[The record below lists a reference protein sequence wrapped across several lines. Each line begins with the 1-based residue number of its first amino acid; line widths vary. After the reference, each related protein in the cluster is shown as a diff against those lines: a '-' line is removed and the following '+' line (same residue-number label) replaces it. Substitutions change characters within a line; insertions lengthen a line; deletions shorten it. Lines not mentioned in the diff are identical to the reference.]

1 MTNDK
6 YSFRKQILTCEQI
19 LDMIKSGTLR
29 FVGQTYGTNSKWS
42 VGLKSLFIFQL
53 LSGLQVPEL
62 MFDGSS
68 STWHVVSGERQLMCI
83 RDYVNGKLQLSKEVF
98 NRMEKMIEY
107 QNLPLTLK
115 RKLLNTEFTVKVL
128 NPGISSL
135 NRYQIYEM
143 IGASEGSCDMW
154 AVARFVFQEGYQQ
167 LELIVD
173 RIIQNYPNVKKNRKQ
188 LLRLPLLWMI
198 SDKVEE
204 QTKRV
209 AISDYSKIDSILIP
223 LLEMFYL
230 EEYKIEDLIAACS
243 FLSDDSAST
252 IFSCKSMSLRTVTLI
267 LLLRD
272 VNSGKELSTFIRSC
286 HNTWKKMPQS
296 LRSPSYTMLVEQID
310 YMSQK
315 LKL

>member
-19 LDMIKSGTLR
+19 LDMIESGTLK

-53 LSGLQVPEL
+53 LSGLQAPEL

-83 RDYVNGKLQLSKEVF
+83 RDYVNGKFILSKEIF
-98 NRMEKMIEY
+98 HRMDNMIEY
-107 QNLPLTLK
+107 QNLPLILK
-115 RKLLNTEFTVKVL
+115 RKLQNTEFTVKVL
-128 NPGISSL
+128 NPGISPL

-173 RIIQNYPNVKKNRKQ
+173 RIIQNYPEVKKNRKQ
-188 LLRLPLLWMI
+188 LIRLPLLWMI

-204 QTKRV
+204 QTRRV
-209 AISDYSKIDSILIP
+209 AISDNSKIDSILIP
-223 LLEMFYL
+223 LLEKFYL
-230 EEYKIEDLIAACS
+230 EDDKIEDLIKACS
-243 FLSDDSAST
+243 FLNDNSSKT
-252 IFSCKSMSLRTVTLI
+252 IFSWKSKSLRTVTLI
-267 LLLRD
+267 LLLRNVKGD
-272 VNSGKELSTFIRSC
+272 NEFSTFIRNC
-286 HNTWKKMPQS
+286 HSIWEKMPQS
-296 LRSPSYTMLVEQID
+296 LRSPSYTMLDKQIN
-310 YMSQK
+310 YMSQQLGK
-315 LKL
+315 

>member
-19 LDMIKSGTLR
+19 LDMIESGTLK

-53 LSGLQVPEL
+53 LSGLQAPEL

-83 RDYVNGKLQLSKEVF
+83 RDYVNGKFILSKEIF
-98 NRMEKMIEY
+98 HRMDNMIEY
-107 QNLPLTLK
+107 QNLPLILK
-115 RKLLNTEFTVKVL
+115 RKLQNTEFTVKVL
-128 NPGISSL
+128 NPGISPL

-173 RIIQNYPNVKKNRKQ
+173 RIIQNYPEVKKNRKQ
-188 LLRLPLLWMI
+188 LIRLPLLWMI

-204 QTKRV
+204 QTRRV
-209 AISDYSKIDSILIP
+209 AISDNSKIDSILIP
-223 LLEMFYL
+223 LLEKFYL
-230 EEYKIEDLIAACS
+230 EDDKIEDLIKACS
-243 FLSDDSAST
+243 FLNDNSSKT
-252 IFSCKSMSLRTVTLI
+252 IFSWKSMSLRTVTLI
-267 LLLRD
+267 LLLRNVKGD
-272 VNSGKELSTFIRSC
+272 NEFSTFIRSC
-286 HNTWKKMPQS
+286 HSIWEKMPQS
-296 LRSPSYTMLVEQID
+296 LRSPSYTMLDKQIN
-310 YMSQK
+310 YMSQQLGK
-315 LKL
+315 

>member
-19 LDMIKSGTLR
+19 LDMIESGTLK

-53 LSGLQVPEL
+53 LSGLQAPEL

-83 RDYVNGKLQLSKEVF
+83 RDYVNGKFILSKEIF
-98 NRMEKMIEY
+98 HRMDNMIEY

-115 RKLLNTEFTVKVL
+115 RKLQNTEFTVKVL
-128 NPGISSL
+128 NPGISPL

-173 RIIQNYPNVKKNRKQ
+173 RIIQNYPEVKKNRKQ
-188 LLRLPLLWMI
+188 LIRLPLLWMI

-204 QTKRV
+204 QTRRV
-209 AISDYSKIDSILIP
+209 AISDNSKIDSILIP
-223 LLEMFYL
+223 LLEKFYL
-230 EEYKIEDLIAACS
+230 EDDKIEDLIKACS
-243 FLSDDSAST
+243 FLNDNSSKT
-252 IFSCKSMSLRTVTLI
+252 IFSWKSKSLRTVTLI
-267 LLLRD
+267 LLLRNVKGD
-272 VNSGKELSTFIRSC
+272 NEFSTFIRSC
-286 HNTWKKMPQS
+286 HSIWEKMPQS
-296 LRSPSYTMLVEQID
+296 LRSPSYTMLDKQIN
-310 YMSQK
+310 YMSQQLGK
-315 LKL
+315 

>member
-19 LDMIKSGTLR
+19 LDMIESGTLK

-53 LSGLQVPEL
+53 LSGLQAPEL

-83 RDYVNGKLQLSKEVF
+83 RDYVNGKFILSKEIF
-98 NRMEKMIEY
+98 HRMDNMIEY
-107 QNLPLTLK
+107 QNLPLILK
-115 RKLLNTEFTVKVL
+115 RKLQNTEFTVKVL
-128 NPGISSL
+128 NPGISPL

-173 RIIQNYPNVKKNRKQ
+173 RIIQNYPEVKKNRKQ
-188 LLRLPLLWMI
+188 LIRLPLLWMI

-204 QTKRV
+204 QTRRV
-209 AISDYSKIDSILIP
+209 AISDNSKIDSILIP
-223 LLEMFYL
+223 LLEKFYL
-230 EEYKIEDLIAACS
+230 EDDKIEDLIKACS
-243 FLSDDSAST
+243 FLNDNSSKT
-252 IFSCKSMSLRTVTLI
+252 IFSWKSKSLRTVTLI
-267 LLLRD
+267 LLLRNVKGD
-272 VNSGKELSTFIRSC
+272 NEFSTFIRSC
-286 HNTWKKMPQS
+286 HSIWEKMPQS
-296 LRSPSYTMLVEQID
+296 LRSPSYTMLDKQIN
-310 YMSQK
+310 YMSQQLGK
-315 LKL
+315 

>member
-19 LDMIKSGTLR
+19 LDMIESGTLK

-53 LSGLQVPEL
+53 LSGLQAPEL

-83 RDYVNGKLQLSKEVF
+83 RDYVNGKFILSKEIF
-98 NRMEKMIEY
+98 NRMDNMIEY
-107 QNLPLTLK
+107 QNLPLILK
-115 RKLLNTEFTVKVL
+115 RKLQNTEFTVKVL
-128 NPGISSL
+128 NPGISPL

-173 RIIQNYPNVKKNRKQ
+173 RIIQNYPEVKNNRKQ
-188 LLRLPLLWMI
+188 LIRLPLLWMI

-204 QTKRV
+204 QTRRV
-209 AISDYSKIDSILIP
+209 AISDNSKIDSILIP
-223 LLEMFYL
+223 LLEKFYL
-230 EEYKIEDLIAACS
+230 EDDKIEDLIKACS
-243 FLSDDSAST
+243 FLNDNSSKT
-252 IFSCKSMSLRTVTLI
+252 IFSWKSKSLRTVTLI
-267 LLLRD
+267 LLLRNVKGD
-272 VNSGKELSTFIRSC
+272 NEFSTFIRSC
-286 HNTWKKMPQS
+286 HSIWEKMPQS
-296 LRSPSYTMLVEQID
+296 LRSPSYTMLDKQIN
-310 YMSQK
+310 YMSQQLGK
-315 LKL
+315 

>member
-1 MTNDK
+1 MTNDR

-19 LDMIKSGTLR
+19 LDMIESGTLK

-62 MFDGSS
+62 MFDGSNS
-68 STWHVVSGERQLMCI
+68 IWHVVSGERQLMCI

-98 NRMEKMIEY
+98 NRMDNIIEY

-128 NPGISSL
+128 NPGISPL

-173 RIIQNYPNVKKNRKQ
+173 RIIHNYPNVKRNRKQ
-188 LLRLPLLWMI
+188 LIRLPLLWMI
-198 SDKVEE
+198 RNNVEE

-223 LLEMFYL
+223 LLEKFYL
-230 EEYKIEDLIAACS
+230 DEDKIEDLIAACS
-243 FLSDDSAST
+243 FLSDDSTSK
-252 IFSCKSMSLRTVTLI
+252 IFSCK
-267 LLLRD
+267 
-272 VNSGKELSTFIRSC
+272 
-286 HNTWKKMPQS
+286 
-296 LRSPSYTMLVEQID
+296 
-310 YMSQK
+310 
-315 LKL
+315 